1 MPNSRSAYTLSFIL
15 LLMTVFNCSSPD
27 RFRELPELSEKE
39 KLWLENHPVIRVGPD
54 PLFPPIEFFD
64 EDGKYKG
71 VAADYIS
78 LLEKMLPLHFEIDRS
93 ENWEEVLGKA
103 KSREIDMFGAAA
115 WSSERSAYMLFSQ
128 SFIDFQAVII
138 GPSNSDDNMTLED
151 LEGIKISVVS
161 GYITYEYLIEHYP
174 GYKLYPVE
182 TIGEGL
188 AAVSFGE
195 TDVFVGFVATIL
207 YTMEKEGYPNIK
219 LAGTTKLNAPFAFA
233 VRKDWPELQSILD
246 KALVA
251 ISPRT
256 KEEIWEKWVHI
267 ESGKLLENRRFRIFL
282 LVSVSAVLLTAGIVL
297 IWIISLRKVVSLK
310 TGALQDQLKQRKLM
324 EENLVQSENRYRS
337 LVNHLPGA
345 VYRSIDG
352 EGRNIIYISDYI
364 SQITGYPGSDFTDA
378 SKELF
383 RAAIHPDDREQVRRA
398 IRKSMEDRSIYQFS
412 YRIRHAD
419 GSIRWVRE
427 KGQPIYSKTGEFCFL
442 DGFIY
447 DITNY
452 VRAEEEL
459 RQTQKMETVGTL
471 AGGIAHDFNN
481 ILGGITATVS
491 LMDYLF
497 RTGKEIENG
506 KFREY
511 LEILKDSSERAS
523 DIVQNLLTLSRKREI
538 TLTPVDLNKV
548 VGSVVKICSH
558 SLDKSVRI
566 NPEYT
571 ENKALVQADPG
582 QLEQVLLNFC
592 VNAEHAMTIMR
603 PPNQKWGGILSI
615 TLKLAG
621 EEDPYLKGCHKEISQ
636 PYWCISVS
644 DTGIGI
650 NADEIQEVFTPFY
663 TTKEKGKGL
672 GLGLSMAYTIIQSH
686 SGLINVESVEQKGS
700 SFRIYLPVLKEAP
713 QKEPIQ
719 EKKAT
724 VRSGRGRVLIVDD
737 EEVLR
742 EMTRNILESFGYDIL
757 MAGNGKEALDTIAE
771 DPSAINLILLD
782 MIMPGL
788 TCKETIEG
796 IQNLIPPMKILL
808 TSGFSEDERIRELMD
823 MGVAEFI
830 RKPYTLQKLTETVER
845 VYKGIITIP
854 TLYIHTKNKE

>member
-1 MPNSRSAYTLSFIL
+1 M
-15 LLMTVFNCSSPD
+15 
-27 RFRELPELSEKE
+27 PELTEQE

-64 EDGKYKG
+64 ENGKYRG

-78 LLEKMLPLHFEIDRS
+78 LLEQMLPLRFEIDRS
-93 ENWEEVLGKA
+93 ETWEEVIGKA
-103 KSREIDMFGAAA
+103 KSREVDMFGAAA
-115 WSSERSAYMLFSQ
+115 PTEDRLKYMNFTDP
-128 SFIDFQAVII
+128 FITLQAVIVI
-138 GPSNSDDNMTLED
+138 PKDGQKDLTLED
-151 LEGIKISVVS
+151 LEGKKIGVASSYIPHNFLKTNYPWYDLIPVDSIK
-161 GYITYEYLIEHYP
+161 
-174 GYKLYPVE
+174 
-182 TIGEGL
+182 EGL
-188 AAVSFGE
+188 ARLSFGE
-195 TDVFVGFVATIL
+195 LDVFVGFIPSIL
-207 YTMEKEGYPNIK
+207 YTIEVEGYSNIK
-219 LAGTTKLNAPFAFA
+219 LAGTTEIRAPLAFA
-233 VRKDWPELQSILD
+233 VRKDWPELQSILN
-246 KALVA
+246 KALSTV
-251 ISPRT
+251 SSRT
-256 KEEIWEKWVHI
+256 RKKIWQKWVQI
-267 ESGKLLENRRFRIFL
+267 EAGRLLEHRAFRIFL
-282 LVSVSAVLLTAGIVL
+282 LGLFSAGLLIAGTIL
-297 IWIISLRKVVSLK
+297 IWITSLRKAVSLK
-310 TGALQDQLKQRKLM
+310 TRALKDELRQRKLM
-324 EENLVQSENRYRS
+324 EENLIQSENRYRS

-364 SQITGYPGSDFTDA
+364 SQITGYPGSDFTDT

-398 IRKSMEDRSIYQFS
+398 IRKSMENRSIYQFS
-412 YRIRHAD
+412 YRIYHAD

-447 DITNY
+447 DITSL

-459 RQTQKMETVGTL
+459 RQTQKMETVGIL

-497 RTGKEIENG
+497 KTEKKIESE

-511 LEILKDSSERAS
+511 LDILKASSERAS
-523 DIVQNLLTLSRKREI
+523 EIVQNLLTLSRKRDI

-548 VGSVVKICSH
+548 VTNVIKICSH
-558 SLDKSVRI
+558 SLDKSVRL

-571 ENKALVQADPG
+571 ERKALVQADTG

-592 VNAEHAMTIMR
+592 INAEHAMTIMR
-603 PPNQKWGGILSI
+603 PPDQTWGGTLGIA
-615 TLKLAG
+615 LKLAG
-621 EEDPYLKGCHKEISQ
+621 KDDPYLKRCDNDISQ
-636 PYWCISVS
+636 SYWCISVS

-650 NADEIQEVFTPFY
+650 AADKIQEIFTPFY

-686 SGLINVESVEQKGS
+686 SGFIDVKSVEQEGS
-700 SFRIYLPVLKEAP
+700 DFRIYLPVLKEPP
-713 QKEPIQ
+713 QKEP
-719 EKKAT
+719 EKDKRTAVKT
-724 VRSGRGRVLIVDD
+724 GRGRILIVDD

-742 EMTRNILESFGYDIL
+742 EMTRNILESFGYEIL
-757 MAGNGKEALDTIAE
+757 TAGNGREALETITG
-771 DPSAINLILLD
+771 DPSAINLVLLD

-796 IQNLIPPMKILL
+796 IRDLAPSMKILL

-830 RKPYTLQKLTETVER
+830 RKPFTLQKLTEAVER
-845 VYKGIITIP
+845 VIDG
-854 TLYIHTKNKE
+854 